1 MAYGTIKVD
10 TITFTDA
17 GVDKSVTISGLVQNP
32 TFSGNI
38 TVTGTISGNTI
49 QGQTVSGVTVTG
61 TTAAFTSGT
70 FTTITGGTATITSGV
85 FASGTA
91 AAPSVSVGTTDNG
104 IYSPG
109 ADQVAVAT
117 NGTGRL
123 FVDASGNVQIG
134 SSFAG
139 FGNGSGVEIERSTT
153 STLRLTGNS
162 GVGCEFFNT
171 GSLASIQTRSAIPFT
186 IQTNEL
192 ERLRITSAGLVG
204 IGTSSPAGKTEIV
217 SSGSESTLILRNSSS
232 ALSTYSELKFA
243 PFTGTTAASAAIRA
257 DYYQDNNSTLAF
269 RTTTINAEPTT
280 KLFITSGGNVG
291 IGTTI
296 PSNQLTVGAN
306 ATSTITLD
314 WTGDNLPKATFSA
327 NHSTGEVRI
336 GATNNSGTY
345 FTTLYSNNS
354 EAVRIDSS
362 RRLLVGT
369 SSARGNFFNT
379 SYTPQLQLE
388 GVGQQQSMLSVVN
401 SVGADGGSVLA
412 LGKQRSGSIGGNT
425 ILQSGDQ
432 IGELTY
438 QGSDGTELVA
448 AASITAYVD
457 GTPGA
462 NDMPGRLVFSTTA
475 DGASSATERLRITSA
490 GLVGV
495 GTSAPVSTLD
505 AAGDISITG
514 NENYLYLYSTALV
527 GSNARARIRAVGS
540 GGGSGYGGDFRVS
553 TRKQDNNWNTDAFVV
568 DSSGNVGIGTTS
580 PSALLHVVGIG
591 GAIRMQDTT
600 ATSKYIQMR
609 SDLTN
614 SHLEHIGG
622 PGDALRINNQ
632 AAGTIEFFTSG
643 IEKARIDSS
652 GRLLVGTSSAQGSS
666 TVTIEQTAANSAP
679 LALRYTNTNDNQI
692 GIDFYRSRS
701 SSAKVESTDPL
712 MRLDAYGYDGSAYRK
727 GASIEAIVDA
737 ATSAG
742 DMPCRL
748 VFSTTADGAS
758 SPTERLRITSAGLV
772 GIGTSTPGANL
783 EVFGDTA
790 DVVLT
795 SVTNN
800 NATGANK
807 SLNCGVG
814 GATAFS
820 VPPWPNSGFIDS
832 ATTNGLALGSSSST
846 GSVRLYTGTSREER
860 LRITS
865 AGNVGIGST
874 VPNEKLTVADS
885 GSANV
890 YIALQNSTTGT
901 TSADGW
907 YLGAAG
913 TEFQIYGKEN
923 GPITFSPNSTER
935 ARIDSS
941 GRLLVGTST
950 SLGDGAQVQS
960 VSAIAQVFDGYNF
973 REDNVGSELRLG
985 KARGGSSSSP
995 TILSSGDSIGRVI
1008 FRGHA
1013 GATSGFLQAA
1023 YIDATVD
1030 GTPGTNDMPGRIVLA
1045 TTADGAS
1052 SPTERMRIDSSG
1064 RLLVG
1069 TSSASGANLLQV
1081 NSDALVNGLTVGRGA
1096 SNDSNTAVLGNGA
1109 LAAETGGT
1117 GNVAIGR
1124 QAVNSLTTGSYNIGV
1139 GYLALS
1145 DIVSNSGSIMIGGV
1159 TSAGSYS
1166 PASNITASDRISIG
1180 STSVTDAFIQV
1191 AWTVVSDARDKT
1203 NFSPVPHGL
1212 DFVTALKPTAFQ
1224 FKLDRE
1230 SSQPNG
1236 RVRYGFKAQDI
1247 LELEGENGII
1257 INSENPE
1264 KLYYN
1269 GESLIPVLV
1278 NAIKELS
1285 AKNTALEAR
1294 LTAAGID

>member
-1 MAYGTIKVD
+1 
-10 TITFTDA
+10 
-17 GVDKSVTISGLVQNP
+17 
-32 TFSGNI
+32 
-38 TVTGTISGNTI
+38 
-49 QGQTVSGVTVTG
+49 
-61 TTAAFTSGT
+61 
-70 FTTITGGTATITSGV
+70 
-85 FASGTA
+85 
-91 AAPSVSVGTTDNG
+91 
-104 IYSPG
+104 
-109 ADQVAVAT
+109 
-117 NGTGRL
+117 
-123 FVDASGNVQIG
+123 
-134 SSFAG
+134 
-139 FGNGSGVEIERSTT
+139 
-153 STLRLTGNS
+153 
-162 GVGCEFFNT
+162 
-171 GSLASIQTRSAIPFT
+171 
-186 IQTNEL
+186 
-192 ERLRITSAGLVG
+192 
-204 IGTSSPAGKTEIV
+204 
-217 SSGSESTLILRNSSS
+217 
-232 ALSTYSELKFA
+232 
-243 PFTGTTAASAAIRA
+243 
-257 DYYQDNNSTLAF
+257 
-269 RTTTINAEPTT
+269 
-280 KLFITSGGNVG
+280 
-291 IGTTI
+291 
-296 PSNQLTVGAN
+296 
-306 ATSTITLD
+306 
-314 WTGDNLPKATFSA
+314 
-327 NHSTGEVRI
+327 
-336 GATNNSGTY
+336 
-345 FTTLYSNNS
+345 
-354 EAVRIDSS
+354 
-362 RRLLVGT
+362 
-369 SSARGNFFNT
+369 
-379 SYTPQLQLE
+379 
-388 GVGQQQSMLSVVN
+388 
-401 SVGADGGSVLA
+401 
-412 LGKQRSGSIGGNT
+412 
-425 ILQSGDQ
+425 
-432 IGELTY
+432 
-438 QGSDGTELVA
+438 
-448 AASITAYVD
+448 
-457 GTPGA
+457 
-462 NDMPGRLVFSTTA
+462 MPGRLVFSTTA